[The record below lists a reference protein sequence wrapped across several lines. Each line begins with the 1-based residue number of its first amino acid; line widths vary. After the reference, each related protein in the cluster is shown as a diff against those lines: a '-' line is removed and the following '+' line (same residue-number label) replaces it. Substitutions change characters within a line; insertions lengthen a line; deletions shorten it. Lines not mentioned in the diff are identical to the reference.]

1 MNTNPRKSHKY
12 KPTAYLILSILW
24 MLLIFSFSA
33 QPATESTKTSLRVG
47 MTVGSVLVPDF
58 SSMSEIDRTK
68 YAESIEFLVR
78 KTAHAT
84 EYAILGILLTATL
97 SSFEKR
103 HYGLWGWLLGT
114 GYAAT
119 DEIHQLFVP
128 GRSGQVTDVMLD
140 SAGCLL
146 GCLLLC
152 TIYHLSKPRKL

>member
-1 MNTNPRKSHKY
+1 MNTNPQKPHKC

-68 YAESIEFLVR
+68 YAESIKFPVR

-152 TIYHLSKPRKL
+152 TIYHLSKLRKL

>member
-68 YAESIEFLVR
+68 YAESIEFPVR
-78 KTAHAT
+78 KTAHAA

-152 TIYHLSKPRKL
+152 TIYHLSKLRKL

>member
-1 MNTNPRKSHKY
+1 
-12 KPTAYLILSILW
+12 
-24 MLLIFSFSA
+24 
-33 QPATESTKTSLRVG
+33 
-47 MTVGSVLVPDF
+47 
-58 SSMSEIDRTK
+58 MSEIDRTK
-68 YAESIEFLVR
+68 YAESIEFPVR

-103 HYGLWGWLLGT
+103 HYELWGWLLGT

-152 TIYHLSKPRKL
+152 TIYHLSKLRKL

>member
-1 MNTNPRKSHKY
+1 M
-12 KPTAYLILSILW
+12 
-24 MLLIFSFSA
+24 
-33 QPATESTKTSLRVG
+33 
-47 MTVGSVLVPDF
+47 
-58 SSMSEIDRTK
+58 
-68 YAESIEFLVR
+68 
-78 KTAHAT
+78 AHAT

>member
-1 MNTNPRKSHKY
+1 MSKNNKSVVWFII
-12 KPTAYLILSILW
+12 TVVW
-24 MLLIFSFSA
+24 MTVIFCFSA
-33 QPATESTKTSLRVG
+33 QPADISTDTSLHVG
-47 MTVGSVLVPDF
+47 MTIGKMSVPDF
-58 SSMSEIDRTK
+58 SKLPKEEQID
-68 YAESIEFLVR
+68 YAKKIEFPVR